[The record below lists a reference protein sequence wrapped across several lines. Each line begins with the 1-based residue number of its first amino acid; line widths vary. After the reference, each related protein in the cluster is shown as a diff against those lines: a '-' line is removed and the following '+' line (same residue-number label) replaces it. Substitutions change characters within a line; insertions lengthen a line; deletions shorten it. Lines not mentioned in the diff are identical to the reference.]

1 MFVLTKSLHLRYV
14 NVMTSSLHNINFYAK
29 PQFNETEQNKAMT
42 RFESARQFYK
52 KAKHYLHR
60 ALSEDNSAV
69 FFQKKGCIIEAH
81 KHTKASSKNFKKQGD
96 KTFGGYSLDTRAKI
110 YLAEG
115 KYEEALKCINEAIM
129 MLPEDGNYY
138 RTANT
143 YQTKSKIELG
153 MNKFPES
160 FETIIKSIHIAD
172 LHISNEQAKKFI
184 GEYIELLKNRG
195 LK

>member
-1 MFVLTKSLHLRYV
+1 MTKSLH
-14 NVMTSSLHNINFYAK
+14 SINFYTK
-29 PQFNETEQNKAMT
+29 PQFNEIEQNKVVT
-42 RFESARQFYK
+42 ILESVKQFYK
-52 KAKHYLHR
+52 KAKHYLHS
-60 ALSEDNSAV
+60 ALSEDNPAG
-69 FFQKKGCIIEAH
+69 FFQKKGYIIEAH
-81 KHTKASSKNFKKQGD
+81 KHAKTSRKNFNKQGD
-96 KTFGGYSLDTRAKI
+96 KTLEGYSFDTRAKI

-138 RTANT
+138 RTANI
-143 YQTKSKIELG
+143 YQTKSKIELC
-153 MNKFPES
+153 MNKFSES

-172 LHISNEQAKKFI
+172 LHISNEEAKKFI